1 MTIVP
6 PREMFLVM
14 FDRFSST
21 KKIPLDPPL
30 SKGDV
35 FWAGLFPLFVK
46 EGLGEIFDHSNRQ
59 RIRS

>member
-1 MTIVP
+1 MTIEP

-30 SKGDV
+30 SKGEV
-35 FWAGLFPLFVK
+35 FWARLSPFFEK
-46 EGLGEIFDHSNRQ
+46 EGLGEIFDHSHRQ